1 MHREQ
6 KDRLI
11 ALIATAATVGVL
23 MVILFFGS
31 IKWDRD
37 ALSRVSVEDESEDEE
52 LFIDPELVDL
62 GEMEAPATDAPAPSE
77 LGEPEKAEE
86 DNPDPVEKGD
96 NPKPAPMVEKKV
108 TQHNESP
115 VKTSEP
121 SATEKEKKRVTSKVA
136 DSFSGRNG
144 KTDGKFGHTGSGDAG
159 VGVSGNAR
167 GRTFLGCPKP
177 EVELSRRTLV
187 TVDIT
192 VDESGRV
199 VSASARGSA
208 NAQIRRKCEQSARQA
223 RWSKKPGAGIT
234 PGTITFTITPA

>member
-1 MHREQ
+1 MRREQ

-23 MVILFFGS
+23 MIILVLGS
-31 IKWDRD
+31 IRWDRG
-37 ALSRVSVEDESEDEE
+37 ALSQLSVPDESDEE
-52 LFIDPELVDL
+52 EFFIDPELIDL
-62 GEMEAPATDAPAPSE
+62 GEMETPATDAPAPSE

-86 DNPDPVEKGD
+86 ETSDPVEKGE
-96 NPKPAPMVEKKV
+96 NLKPAPMAEKKV
-108 TQHNESP
+108 TQKKESA
-115 VKTSEP
+115 VKSSEP
-121 SATEKEKKRVTSKVA
+121 SATEKERKRVTSKVA

-144 KTDGKFGHTGSGDAG
+144 KADGKFGHTGSGDAG

-167 GRTFLGCPKP
+167 GRMFLGCPKP
-177 EVELSRRTLV
+177 EVELSRRTVV

-208 NAQIRRKCEQSARQA
+208 SVQIRRKCEHSARQA
-223 RWSKKPGAGIT
+223 RWSKKPGAGMT
-234 PGTITFTITPA
+234 PGTITFTITPV